1 MKCARVGGCLK
12 ELTKDWTHP
21 VECVCEIH
29 EKLDANQKRRD
40 NAIAR
45 RQHLSDVEFVNQNG
59 RGK

>member
-1 MKCARVGGCLK
+1 MKCTRVGGCLK
-12 ELTKDWTHP
+12 ELTKDWAHP
-21 VECVCEIH
+21 MECVCEIR
-29 EKLDANQKRRD
+29 EKLDADQKRRD